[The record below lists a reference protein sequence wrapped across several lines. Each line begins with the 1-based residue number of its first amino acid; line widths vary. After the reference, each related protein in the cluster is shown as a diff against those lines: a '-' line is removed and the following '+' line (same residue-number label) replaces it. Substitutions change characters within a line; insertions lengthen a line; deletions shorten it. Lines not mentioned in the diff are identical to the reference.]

1 MPNQVF
7 YRDWTPGSFQDPTYN
22 PQGALPQL
30 ESVYPYVPQELPH
43 QPRNWYDNRLSAPEF
58 YLANLQGAGYTSAR
72 EFYPYPVSDEYLRFA
87 PEQPVRYDTFNMLAQ
102 RALSP
107 NVYGTAPTNG
117 VYTGVS
123 DIGY

>member
-1 MPNQVF
+1 MGQVF

-22 PQGALPQL
+22 PNGAKLQL
-30 ESVYPYVPQELPH
+30 ESKFAYVPKELPM
-43 QPRNWYDNRLSAPEF
+43 QPQVGYDNRLSPPEF
-58 YLANLQGAGYTSAR
+58 YLANVQEDGYTSAR

-107 NVYGTAPTNG
+107 NVYGTAPTKN